1 MPITLTNRIIRG
13 AIRNTVALLFISAFL
28 PLTANAQDAGA
39 LQRELQLQI
48 ERSAPQEQVQPEKP
62 AVRKPSNPNEQKIA
76 IKGFKFKGNT
86 LLSDAQL
93 QAVVKPWTNSDIA
106 FSDLKDVTT
115 AIQDAYAKRNRI
127 AQAIIPPQDIQDGM
141 ILIDINEGKMGS
153 VIVQPAVDGQT
164 VRTNLEM
171 AKLYIVTNS
180 DGSQYI
186 DTKPIERGMIL
197 LNELPGVLA
206 AGEFEQGDKLG
217 ESNFRVRLNDGPLFS
232 GQAALSNYGSYSTGT
247 GQAIVNLALN
257 NPSGYGDQATLDAIQ
272 SLGSTYGQLGYSLP
286 VGHDGWRVGVQGSY
300 LTYQTLTSYSSTQ
313 TQGTA
318 NTVGANATYA
328 LLRDNGNNANLRFS
342 AEDRNYDN
350 NQYAQNISKY
360 HITAFTAGVNGNF
373 ADTQSSI
380 LNYSVTVTSGNLQID
395 NLTQAGA
402 DISGP
407 GTAGSYQKVGFN
419 LSRNQEL
426 TFLPKTN
433 WLLSAYGQ
441 WANKNLNSSEQ
452 IYMGGA
458 YAVRAYPVAQ
468 GAGSRGVIFSTEL
481 QHRLDDN
488 WTVGVFGD
496 LGVVQQYVNL
506 YPGWQGLTNANN
518 NYQLGDIGP
527 SLKYTYDKWVVNA
540 VAAFRIGNNPLY
552 NSSGQQLNTDNAYRT
567 VQGWVRA
574 SYSF

>member
-1 MPITLTNRIIRG
+1 MVRIYFLNS
-13 AIRNTVALLFISAFL
+13 ASFILAGVLIPLSAV
-28 PLTANAQDAGA
+28 AQDAGA

-48 ERSAPQEQVQPEKP
+48 DRGAPQQQVQPEKP
-62 AVRKPSNPNEQKIA
+62 PEKRVDKPNERKIP

-86 LLSDAQL
+86 LLSDSEL
-93 QAVVKPWTNSDIA
+93 QAVVKPWTNSDIT

-171 AKLYIVTNS
+171 AKRYILTNS

-206 AGEFEQGDKLG
+206 SGDFEQGDGPG

-232 GQAALSNYGSYSTGT
+232 GQAALSNYGSYNTGA

-257 NPSGYGDQATLDAIQ
+257 NSTGYGDQATLDAIQ
-272 SLGSTYGQLGYSLP
+272 SLGSTFGQLGYSLP
-286 VGHDGWRVGVQGSY
+286 VGHDGWRVGVQGNY
-300 LTYQTLTSYSSTQ
+300 LTYQTLSSWNSTQ

-318 NTVGANATYA
+318 NTLGANATYA
-328 LLRDNGNNANLRFS
+328 LLRETGNNINLRFS
-342 AEDRNYDN
+342 VEDRNYNN
-350 NQYAQNISKY
+350 NQGGQSISKY
-360 HITAFTAGVNGNF
+360 HITAFAAGINGNL
-373 ADTQSSI
+373 ADTQTSI
-380 LNYSVTVTSGNLQID
+380 LNYSLTLTSGNLQID
-395 NLTQAGA
+395 NLTQAGQ

-407 GTAGSYQKVGFN
+407 GTAGSYQKVGFSLN
-419 LSRNQEL
+419 RNQEL

-433 WLLSAYGQ
+433 WLISAYGQ

-468 GAGSRGVIFSTEL
+468 GPGSRGVIFSTEL
-481 QHRLDDN
+481 QHRLDEN

-496 LGVVQQYVNL
+496 LGIVQQYVNL

-518 NYQLGDIGP
+518 NYQLGNIGP
-527 SLKYTYDKWVVNA
+527 SIKYAYDKWVVNA
-540 VAAFRIGNNPLY
+540 MAAFRIGNNPLY
-552 NSSGQQLNTDNAYRT
+552 NSSGQQLNADNAYRT
-567 VQGWVRA
+567 VQGWIRA
-574 SYSF
+574 SYTF